1 MTIRIHLTPEDLAE
15 TRFAFS
21 PVWEA
26 VQSVEALDEPG
37 KYVFHLPWID
47 RAREAVRGLELEPLR
62 VLLSYPHGYRVDF
75 VTPPPSGPYPD
86 LDEELERIRA
96 TPHEIVRREIGRT
109 FPNGDVPEAARPFV
123 DDTGPALERLA
134 EVLRGYWDATLAEH
148 WPRLRALLEGDVLYR
163 AKRLALEGAEG
174 LFGDLHPAVSWKDG
188 VLSVDKRHD
197 VDVTPGGRG
206 LVLIPVAFACPKCT
220 VISDPPWQPTL
231 TYTPRAIATLW
242 DSDRPSS
249 EGVLDELVGETRAA
263 ILRALEIP
271 MTTTEMASRLGV
283 TPGAVS
289 QQLAVLRRAGVVD
302 AHRSGRGVYSEL
314 TPLGESLVGL
324 LDA

>member
-1 MTIRIHLTPEDLAE
+1 MIRIHLTPEDLAE

-26 VQSVEALDEPG
+26 VQSVEALSNPG

-47 RAREAVRGLELEPLR
+47 QARVAARHLDLEPLR
-62 VLLSYPHGYRVDF
+62 ALLAYPHGYRADF
-75 VTPPPSGPYPD
+75 VTPPPDGPYPD
-86 LDEELERIRA
+86 FEEELRRILA
-96 TPHEIVRREIGRT
+96 TPSDIVRREVGLT
-109 FPNGDVPEAARPFV
+109 YPDGDMPEAARAFL
-123 DDTGPALERLA
+123 DDPQGSLRRLT
-134 EVLRGYWDATLAEH
+134 ESLRAYWDATLAEH

-174 LFGDLHPAVSWKDG
+174 LFGDIHPSVTWAEG
-188 VLSVDKRHD
+188 VLTIDKRWEAD
-197 VDVTPGGRG
+197 VVPGGRG
-206 LVLIPVAFACPKCT
+206 LVLIPVAFSCPKCS

-231 TYTPRAIATLW
+231 VYTPRAIATLW
-242 DSDRPSS
+242 DTERTPS

-289 QQLAVLRRAGVVD
+289 QQLSVLRRAGVVD

-314 TPLGESLVGL
+314 TPLGQSLVGL
-324 LDA
+324 LDG

>member
-1 MTIRIHLTPEDLAE
+1 MIRIHLTPEDLAE

-26 VQSVEALDEPG
+26 AQSVEALENPG

-47 RAREAVRGLELEPLR
+47 RAREAVRGLNLEPLR
-62 VLLSYPHGYRVDF
+62 VLLSYPNGYRVDF
-75 VTPPPSGPYPD
+75 VTPPPEGPYPD
-86 LDEELERIRA
+86 FEEELERIRA
-96 TPHEIVRREIGRT
+96 TPHDVVRREIGIMY
-109 FPNGDVPEAARPFV
+109 PDEDVPAAARAFV
-123 DDTGPALERLA
+123 DDPTEALEGLTDT
-134 EVLRGYWDATLAEH
+134 LRAYWDATLAEH
-148 WPRLRALLEGDVLYR
+148 WPRLRALLEGDLLYR
-163 AKRLALEGAEG
+163 AKRLALEGAPG
-174 LFGDLHPAVSWKDG
+174 LFGDLHPAVTWNDG
-188 VLSVDKRHD
+188 VLSVDKRVDHD
-197 VDVTPGGRG
+197 VEPGGRG
-206 LVLIPVAFACPKCT
+206 LLLVPVAFACPKCT
-220 VISDPPWQPTL
+220 VITDPPWQPTL

-242 DSDRPSS
+242 EVDRPSG

-263 ILRALEIP
+263 ILRSLEIP

-314 TPLGESLVGL
+314 TPLGESLVSL
-324 LDA
+324 LEA

>member
-1 MTIRIHLTPEDLAE
+1 MIRIHLTPEDLAE

-26 VQSVEALDEPG
+26 VQSVEALMHPG

-47 RAREAVRGLELEPLR
+47 QARGAARDLDLEPLR
-62 VLLSYPHGYRVDF
+62 ALLSYPHGYRADF
-75 VTPPPSGPYPD
+75 VTPPPEGPYPD
-86 LDEELERIRA
+86 FEEELQRILA
-96 TPHEIVRREIGRT
+96 TPSDIVRLEVGKT
-109 FPNGDVPEAARPFV
+109 YPDGDMPGAARVFV
-123 DDTGPALERLA
+123 DDPEGSLRRLT
-134 EVLRGYWDATLAEH
+134 ETLRAYWDATLAEH

-174 LFGDLHPAVSWKDG
+174 LFGDIHPSVTWADG
-188 VLSVDKRHD
+188 VLTIDKRWEAE
-197 VDVTPGGRG
+197 VEPGGRG
-206 LVLIPVAFACPKCT
+206 LLLIPVAFSCPKCS

-231 TYTPRAIATLW
+231 VYTPRAIATLW
-242 DSDRPSS
+242 DTDRTAAD
-249 EGVLDELVGETRAA
+249 GVLDELVGETRAA

-289 QQLAVLRRAGVVD
+289 QQLSVLRRAGVVE

-314 TPLGESLVGL
+314 TSLGQSLVGL
-324 LDA
+324 LDG

>member
-1 MTIRIHLTPEDLAE
+1 MIRIHLTPEDLAE

-26 VQSVEALDEPG
+26 VQSVEALMHPG

-47 RAREAVRGLELEPLR
+47 QARGAVRDLDLEPLQA
-62 VLLSYPHGYRVDF
+62 LLSYPHGYRVDF
-75 VTPPPSGPYPD
+75 VTPPPDGPYPD
-86 LDEELERIRA
+86 FEQELQRILA
-96 TPHEIVRREIGRT
+96 TPSDIVRREVGLT
-109 FPNGDVPEAARPFV
+109 YPDGDMPEAARAFV
-123 DDTGPALERLA
+123 DDPQGSLRRLT
-134 EVLRGYWDATLAEH
+134 ETLHGYWNATLAEH

-174 LFGDLHPAVSWKDG
+174 LFGDIHPSVTWNDG
-188 VLSVDKRHD
+188 VLTIDKRWEAE
-197 VDVTPGGRG
+197 VEPGGRG
-206 LVLIPVAFACPKCT
+206 LLLIPVAFSCPKCS

-231 TYTPRAIATLW
+231 VYTPRAIATLW
-242 DSDRPSS
+242 DTERAPAD
-249 EGVLDELVGETRAA
+249 GVLDELVGETRAA

-289 QQLAVLRRAGVVD
+289 QQLSVLRRAGVVD

-314 TPLGESLVGL
+314 TPLGQSLVGL
-324 LDA
+324 LGG